1 MQSDSPEAIPEAWY
15 AVYTKHQHEK
25 SARDQLSKKGFEV
38 LLPLYRAARR
48 WKDRSKIIYSPLF
61 PCYLFLRGSLERKL
75 DVLRTPGVFSI
86 VGSGGQAAA
95 VPEADIN
102 AIRKITE
109 SDVQVQPHP
118 FLRCG
123 DRARI
128 HTGPLAGV
136 EGILIRVKNNYRMV
150 LSVELL
156 KQGASLEVDPSII
169 ERVPNSVKVEGSYFS
184 AAH

>member
-1 MQSDSPEAIPEAWY
+1 MQSDSPGALPEAWY

-38 LLPLYRAARR
+38 LLPLYRSARR
-48 WKDRSKIIYSPLF
+48 WKDRSKIIDAPLF
-61 PCYLFLRGSLERKL
+61 PCYLFLRARLERKL
-75 DVLRTPGVFSI
+75 EVLQTPGVFWI
-86 VGSGGQAAA
+86 VGNGGQAAP
-95 VPEADIN
+95 VPECDID
-102 AIRKITE
+102 AIRKITQ
-109 SDVQVQPHP
+109 SDAEVQPHP

-128 HTGPLAGV
+128 HSGPLAGV
-136 EGILIRVKNNYRMV
+136 EGILIRVKNNYRIV

-169 ERVPNSVKVEGSYFS
+169 ERAPASSRSELSSFS
-184 AAH
+184 AGH